1 MGHFGAEVPAP
12 VRYIRAPSDPPLLP
26 ARSQRTSD
34 QAGARSTARN
44 TLQKVYVITVTITIT
59 VRRRRGGPYR
69 LEPRLY
75 SPRLAAHNRLLT
87 TRAFWA
93 RVLKPGDRA

>member
-44 TLQKVYVITVTITIT
+44 TLQKVYVITVTITIIT
-59 VRRRRGGPYR
+59 VG
-69 LEPRLY
+69 
-75 SPRLAAHNRLLT
+75 AVA
-87 TRAFWA
+87 
-93 RVLKPGDRA
+93 DRTA